1 MQAKNKA
8 FLMLSVGVAA
18 ICLFAVLGLRS
29 TEETREA
36 IQLPEK
42 AIETIQINGIKVHAS
57 RSGSWDFERFA
68 QSLENVRPL
77 ESEKKQWIKRGEL
90 YYVVTLR
97 YEDRTKES
105 FYFFQNSA
113 DETKW
118 YVETEDGFIFQDAEF
133 FTQYVNRTS
142 VIASSDVA
150 SNGKLEIPDP
160 DSLKSL
166 ILLNMK
172 LKELGIVYSTTDLRA
187 AFAMEMQLQLGKWNT
202 MQEAAQA
209 VRAELV
215 WKMDQ
220 YQYAVC
226 NGYALTQEELDVR
239 MEEQDMIIKSASNFE
254 EMELYYKECGTTYD
268 TYSKD
273 LREYSRIQFTIEKL
287 KNSNYEEFRHGN
299 DQIGDTICENAVEY
313 WTSFL
318 LDVVYPATETYNEE
332 NLIPLLDKAEEFYF
346 EHFGET

>member
-1 MQAKNKA
+1 M
-8 FLMLSVGVAA
+8 
-18 ICLFAVLGLRS
+18 
-29 TEETREA
+29 
-36 IQLPEK
+36 
-42 AIETIQINGIKVHAS
+42 
-57 RSGSWDFERFA
+57 
-68 QSLENVRPL
+68 
-77 ESEKKQWIKRGEL
+77 
-90 YYVVTLR
+90 
-97 YEDRTKES
+97 
-105 FYFFQNSA
+105 
-113 DETKW
+113 
-118 YVETEDGFIFQDAEF
+118 
-133 FTQYVNRTS
+133 NRTS
-142 VIASSDVA
+142 IIASSDVA

-239 MEEQDMIIKSASNFE
+239 MEEQDTIIKSASNFE

-313 WTSFL
+313 WTYFL

-346 EHFGET
+346 EHFDEA